1 METLAASGDSVE
13 RTEVSLTSMEVK
25 SRCIKSTK
33 QQEKGYE
40 VSTTK
45 QGKWDEEHIH
55 EYSAAYR
62 KVKFN
67 VIKRKLIL
75 QI

>member
-1 METLAASGDSVE
+1 
-13 RTEVSLTSMEVK
+13 MEVK

-45 QGKWDEEHIH
+45 QGKLDEEYIH

-62 KVKFN
+62 KVK
-67 VIKRKLIL
+67 V
-75 QI
+75 